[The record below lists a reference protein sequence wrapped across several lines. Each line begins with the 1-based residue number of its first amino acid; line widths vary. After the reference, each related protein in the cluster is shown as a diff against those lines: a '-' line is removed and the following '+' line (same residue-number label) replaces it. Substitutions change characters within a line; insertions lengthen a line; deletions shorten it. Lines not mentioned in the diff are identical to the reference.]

1 MNHYD
6 FYAGL
11 FLMGVSIGTCILAS
25 RLGFGDIHNPGA
37 GLIPFGAAA
46 LLGLMS
52 IGMVIRS
59 LIESIKVRQE
69 KKIFKGISWK
79 TLILV
84 LATLLGYGIA
94 FNTLGFNTCTFLLML
109 ILLGVVS
116 RKKWWLTLAISILTV
131 VSAYLI
137 FVVWLDCQ
145 FPTGPFGI

>member
-1 MNHYD
+1 
-6 FYAGL
+6 
-11 FLMGVSIGTCILAS
+11 MGVSIGTCILAS

-109 ILLGVVS
+109 MLLGVVG
-116 RKKWWLTLAISILTV
+116 RLKWWLTLIISLFTV
-131 VSAYLI
+131 LCAYLI
-137 FVVWLDCQ
+137 FVVWLGCP
-145 FPTGPFGI
+145 FPQGPFGI

>member
-1 MNHYD
+1 MNHD

-11 FLMGVSIGTCILAS
+11 FLMGVSMGTCILAS

-52 IGMVIRS
+52 IGMVIRGFV
-59 LIESIKVRQE
+59 ESIKVRQE
-69 KKIFKGISWK
+69 KKIFKGIRWK

-84 LATLLGYGIA
+84 LSTLLGYGIA
-94 FNTLGFNTCTFLLML
+94 FNTLGFNICTFLLML

-116 RKKWWLTLAISILTV
+116 RKKWWLTLVISILTV

>member
-1 MNHYD
+1 MHND

-11 FLMGVSIGTCILAS
+11 VLMGVSIGTCMLAS

-46 LLGLMS
+46 LLGLMT

-69 KKIFKGISWK
+69 KKIFKGIRWK

-94 FNTLGFNTCTFLLML
+94 FNTLGFNICTFLLMVV
-109 ILLGVVS
+109 LLGVVS
-116 RKKWWLTLAISILTV
+116 RKKWWLTLTISILTV

-137 FVVWLDCQ
+137 FVAWLGCQ

>member
-1 MNHYD
+1 MKHYD
-6 FYAGL
+6 FCAGL
-11 FLMGVSIGTCILAS
+11 FLMGVSFGTCILAS
-25 RLGFGDIHNPGA
+25 RLGLGDIHNPGA

-69 KKIFKGISWK
+69 KKIFEGIRWK
-79 TLILV
+79 PLILV
-84 LATLLGYGIA
+84 LGTLLGYGIA
-94 FNTLGFNTCTFLLML
+94 FNTLGFNICTFLLM
-109 ILLGVVS
+109 IMLLGVVS
-116 RKKWWLTLAISILTV
+116 RKKWWLTLVISILTV

-137 FVVWLDCQ
+137 FVAWLDCQ

>member
-1 MNHYD
+1 MNND
-6 FYAGL
+6 FYPGL

-109 ILLGVVS
+109 MLLGVVG
-116 RKKWWLTLAISILTV
+116 RLKWWLTLIISLFTV
-131 VSAYLI
+131 LCAYLI
-137 FVVWLDCQ
+137 FVVWLGCP
-145 FPTGPFGI
+145 FPQGPFGI